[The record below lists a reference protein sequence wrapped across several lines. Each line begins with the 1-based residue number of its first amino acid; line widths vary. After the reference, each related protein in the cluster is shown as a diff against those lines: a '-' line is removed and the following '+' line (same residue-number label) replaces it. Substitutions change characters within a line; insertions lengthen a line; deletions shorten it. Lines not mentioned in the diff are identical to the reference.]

1 MEGDSELKAKDTLNC
16 NSPSPSNTVQ
26 EQPESAKPDPTR
38 WYVTGYR
45 PLPIAASSTPVEPF
59 LERPIK
65 ATQTFGESSSASADF
80 PRVAKFRRGA
90 SWSGSSNPADGEST
104 IPNTHRESHSRF
116 LFSTPELGRQPT
128 AGKRWRVSSSR
139 PSGMSKIAEN

>member
-1 MEGDSELKAKDTLNC
+1 MEGDSELKPKDTLDC
-16 NSPSPSNTVQ
+16 N

-80 PRVAKFRRGA
+80 HRLANLRRGA

-104 IPNTHRESHSRF
+104 IPNTPRENHSRF

-128 AGKRWRVSSSR
+128 AGKRWRVSSPR